1 MLHSI
6 KLSSVNSFHIYASAY
21 KINSG
26 DIAVSEKFFPK
37 LMKTSDDSNAALW
50 RAYPDTKVDSW
61 DENFVDGDYIIAYE
75 MDPDLDPKLIKML
88 PKVLFLLFKWI

>member
-6 KLSSVNSFHIYASAY
+6 EHSLVNFSLLNASAK

-50 RAYPDTKVDSW
+50 RAYPDTKVDFW
-61 DENFVDGDYIIAYE
+61 DENFVDGEYIIAYE
-75 MDPDLDPKLIKML
+75 MDPDLDPTLIKML